1 MRCPNLLRG
10 WWAPGCPMFDPDQ
23 MWCCAWLP
31 QHQLYRTSGFAVTA
45 RAGFHQRMFSEISKL
60 WFDIMLIY
68 QPNFTRLY
76 EKKGSEKKKCC
87 FKVIHVH
94 MWFSRLS
101 MQHRQ
106 PHHNNVE
113 TATANCRSLTFTW
126 CYQLSILS
134 VWSTGL
140 GSLSCSVYFYCP
152 HLQTVFS
159 FQPSKRIFFKSIM
172 TA

>member
-10 WWAPGCPMFDPDQ
+10 WWAPGCPMCDPDQ
-23 MWCCAWLP
+23 MWC
-31 QHQLYRTSGFAVTA
+31 YRTSGFAVTT